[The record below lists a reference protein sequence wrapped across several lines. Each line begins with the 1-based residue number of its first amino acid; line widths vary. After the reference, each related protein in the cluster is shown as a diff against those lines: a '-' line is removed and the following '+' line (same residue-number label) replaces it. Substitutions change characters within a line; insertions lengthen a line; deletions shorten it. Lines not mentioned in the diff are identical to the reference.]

1 MNPILVDLG
10 IISIKWYSVFILL
23 GMLFGGVVVLGEAK
37 KWRINENF
45 VINLFF
51 YTIIFS
57 LIGARLY
64 YVAFNFNYYSSN
76 PLSILKIW
84 EGGLAIHGG
93 LLFGL
98 ITVLIYCKKYK
109 VKIPL
114 MIDIILPGVLIGQ
127 AIGRWGNF
135 FNSEAHGM
143 ATTYNALKNLHIPEF
158 IIKGMNIDGVYYHPT
173 FLYESLLCLIGFFI
187 ILFLRRRKNIKLT
200 NITSFYLVWYG
211 IVRLFIETMRT
222 DSLMLGDYKIAIIV
236 SVMMIIIGILLFI
249 LSLRKSRFED
259 KYNDAENV
267 GNIIF

>member
-1 MNPILVDLG
+1 MNPILYDFG

-23 GMLFGGVVVLGEAK
+23 GMLFGGAVVLGEAK
-37 KWRINENF
+37 RWRINEGF

-51 YTIIFS
+51 YTIIFA

-64 YVAFNFNYYSSN
+64 YVAFNFDYYKSD

-93 LLFGL
+93 LFFGL

-114 MIDIILPGVLIGQ
+114 MIDIIMPGLLIGQ

-143 ATTYNALKNLHIPEF
+143 ATTYQALKGYHIPEF

-187 ILFLRRRKNIKLT
+187 ILFIRRRKNVKLT
-200 NITSFYLVWYG
+200 NVTSFYLIWYG
-211 IVRLFIETMRT
+211 TLRIFIELMRT
-222 DSLMLGDYKIAIIV
+222 DSLMLGKYKMAIIV
-236 SVMMIIIGILLFI
+236 SILMIVIGLILFI
-249 LSLRKSRFED
+249 ISLRKSRFEG
-259 KYNDAENV
+259 KYNDVENV
-267 GNIIF
+267 ENIVF